1 MRYAED
7 VNHIAHTHTH
17 IYIYTYI
24 YIYIEFIHIFHMH
37 IHNTI
42 YIYWYIYISVY
53 SYIILISHPEKLPK
67 RSSILDLLDVSQPR
81 RIWGKMFLS
90 LEKYPLK
97 GWNPMNSG
105 NLKVFS
111 SEFWGWSIRFPWW
124 MSCFASTKK
133 LRQLR
138 VKLGHWYMMLLLEQ
152 WWSLKKNMVC
162 LTFEIEG
169 IWDGCR

>member
-1 MRYAED
+1 
-7 VNHIAHTHTH
+7 
-17 IYIYTYI
+17 
-24 YIYIEFIHIFHMH
+24 MH

-42 YIYWYIYISVY
+42 YIYWYIYIYISVY

-152 WWSLKKNMVC
+152 WWSLKKKHGVLDFWNWGHLRWMSIGNEAQWSQIIWWSKSHAPV
-162 LTFEIEG
+162 EIHPK
-169 IWDGCR
+169 